1 MTRAPNS
8 VGCNLQEILTVVD
21 VKLIGIIG
29 ARTPGKEL
37 AAAALL
43 AGYSVILEDVSPE
56 MLTEGV
62 ETIHAALAQAGP
74 GHNAA
79 LQSLK
84 TSRSV
89 EDVTRV
95 ADMLIEAL
103 PEELEAKLEIFTI
116 FDKFARP
123 GAILASTSRETA
135 IFDLAD
141 MTFRAEECVGFRYA
155 SSASP
160 AKSIEIVRAHG
171 TSKPTVTICQEVARK
186 MGLSAV
192 VIEESQS

>member
-1 MTRAPNS
+1 
-8 VGCNLQEILTVVD
+8 VE
-21 VKLIGIIG
+21 VKTIGIIG

-43 AGYSVILEDVSPE
+43 AGYAVILEDVSPE
-56 MLTEGV
+56 MLADGV
-62 ETIHAALAQAGP
+62 KSVEAALSRGAQNDA
-74 GHNAA
+74 H
-79 LQSLK
+79 LQRLQ

-116 FDKFARP
+116 FDKFAKP
-123 GAILASTSRETA
+123 GAILASTSRETP

-141 MTFRAEECVGFRYA
+141 MTYRPEECVGFRFANHA
-155 SSASP
+155 STAQT
-160 AKSIEIVRAHG
+160 AAQTIEITRAHA
-171 TSKPTVTICQEVARK
+171 TSNPTVATCQDVARK
-186 MGLSAV
+186 MKFEATI
-192 VIEESQS
+192 IEEPHA

>member
-1 MTRAPNS
+1 M
-8 VGCNLQEILTVVD
+8 D
-21 VKLIGIIG
+21 VKIIGIIG

-74 GHNAA
+74 ECNAA
-79 LQSLK
+79 VERLK

-116 FDKFARP
+116 FDKFAKP

-155 SSASP
+155 SVSSA
-160 AKSIEIVRAHG
+160 ANLIEIIRADG
-171 TSKPTVTICQEVARK
+171 TSKPTVATCQEVARK
-186 MGLSAV
+186 MCLSAI
-192 VIEESQS
+192 VIEESQL

>member
-1 MTRAPNS
+1 
-8 VGCNLQEILTVVD
+8 VE
-21 VKLIGIIG
+21 VKIIGIIG

-37 AAAALL
+37 AAAALI

-56 MLTEGV
+56 MLAEGIATF
-62 ETIHAALAQAGP
+62 EAALAPTERDA
-74 GHNAA
+74 HMHR
-79 LQSLK
+79 LK

-116 FDKFARP
+116 FDKFAKP
-123 GAILASTSRETA
+123 GAILASTSRETP

-141 MTFRAEECVGFRYA
+141 MTYRAEECVGFRFAPAA
-155 SSASP
+155 SHSV
-160 AKSIEIVRAHG
+160 EIVRAHG
-171 TSKPTVTICQEVARK
+171 TSQRTIATCEKVARR
-186 MGLSAV
+186 MNLTAAI
-192 VIEESQS
+192 IEEPKS

>member
-1 MTRAPNS
+1 
-8 VGCNLQEILTVVD
+8 
-21 VKLIGIIG
+21 
-29 ARTPGKEL
+29 
-37 AAAALL
+37 
-43 AGYSVILEDVSPE
+43 
-56 MLTEGV
+56 
-62 ETIHAALAQAGP
+62 
-74 GHNAA
+74 
-79 LQSLK
+79 
-84 TSRSV
+84 
-89 EDVTRV
+89 
-95 ADMLIEAL
+95 L

-135 IFDLAD
+135 IVDLAD

-171 TSKPTVTICQEVARK
+171 TSKPTVAICQEVARK

>member
-1 MTRAPNS
+1 
-8 VGCNLQEILTVVD
+8 VE
-21 VKLIGIIG
+21 VKIIGIIG

-37 AAAALL
+37 AAAALA

-56 MLTEGV
+56 MLAQGIELIEST
-62 ETIHAALAQAGP
+62 LAPAERDA
-74 GHNAA
+74 H
-79 LQSLK
+79 LQSFK

-103 PEELEAKLEIFTI
+103 PEELEAKLEIFTV
-116 FDKFARP
+116 FDKFAKP

-141 MTFRAEECVGFRYA
+141 MTYRAEKCVGFRFA
-155 SSASP
+155 AGAP
-160 AKSIEIVRAHG
+160 QSIEIIRARG
-171 TSKPTVTICQEVARK
+171 TSQPTIATCEKVALKMNLAATI
-186 MGLSAV
+186 
-192 VIEESQS
+192 IEEPKA